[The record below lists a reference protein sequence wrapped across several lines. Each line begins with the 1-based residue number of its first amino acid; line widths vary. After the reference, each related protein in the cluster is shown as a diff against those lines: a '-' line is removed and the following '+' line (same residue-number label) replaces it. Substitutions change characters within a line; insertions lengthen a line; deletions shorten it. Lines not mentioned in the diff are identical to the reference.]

1 MRKVVSI
8 LALALLTVGFYSC
21 EADTDVQD
29 TEATFKQL
37 KVDQSAT
44 DDDVT
49 IADGGREEGK

>member
-8 LALALLTVGFYSC
+8 LAIALLTVGFYSC

-44 DDDVT
+44 DGDGT
-49 IADGGREEGK
+49 IAEGREGSN

>member
-44 DDDVT
+44 DGEETVSDGRGDDNN
-49 IADGGREEGK
+49 

>member
-44 DDDVT
+44 DGDETV
-49 IADGGREEGK
+49 AEGREGSN

>member
-8 LALALLTVGFYSC
+8 LAIALLTVGFYSC

-44 DDDVT
+44 DGDGT
-49 IADGGREEGK
+49 INDGRGNG

>member
-37 KVDQSAT
+37 NVDQSAT

-49 IADGGREEGK
+49 IPEGRGEDN